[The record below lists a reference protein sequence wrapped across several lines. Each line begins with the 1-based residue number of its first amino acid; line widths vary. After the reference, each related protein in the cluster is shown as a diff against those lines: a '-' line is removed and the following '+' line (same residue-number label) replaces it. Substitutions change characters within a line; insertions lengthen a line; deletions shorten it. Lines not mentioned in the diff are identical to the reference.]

1 MHASTWFN
9 QAQVDSVRVV
19 PFKSANPAVVGSS
32 VAFCHVPYK
41 EREVNFKRLLFLK
54 ILKVCFVVKV
64 FIIVQWNRGSIE
76 YPENKRV
83 SIWSIF
89 SNACQQCVTTFW
101 DDHLVFRSVWMNFRR
116 FSWIFS

>member
-9 QAQVDSVRVV
+9 KAQVDRVRVV
-19 PFKSANPAVVGSS
+19 PFEGANPAVVGSS
-32 VAFCHVPYK
+32 VTFRHVPYK

-54 ILKVCFVVKV
+54 ILKVWLVVKV
-64 FIIVQWNRGSIE
+64 FIVVQWKRGSIE

-89 SNACQQCVTTFW
+89 SDACQ
-101 DDHLVFRSVWMNFRR
+101 
-116 FSWIFS
+116 